1 MRKWRVVVSHLRRKY
16 HLKQQQQHKKKRG
29 GKKLSI
35 FVERTANAC
44 VRYRWGPQRIGK
56 RRLPP
61 PCFSLSIFFY
71 FICVSPLLF
80 PGCRFCF
87 LSRRRP
93 FSLFKPVDRKP
104 KNNKKLA
111 GASDELRKQNNKTV
125 RTYTSINACWEI
137 KKQKGW
143 NDYETLIIYLQFDK
157 RRVKDNASAPYWYY
171 IVFLFVSVW
180 KKKKE
185 KKKIDY
191 STKRPYGL

>member
-1 MRKWRVVVSHLRRKY
+1 MES
-16 HLKQQQQHKKKRG
+16 
-29 GKKLSI
+29 
-35 FVERTANAC
+35 C
-44 VRYRWGPQRIGK
+44 
-56 RRLPP
+56 
-61 PCFSLSIFFY
+61 CFSSTKKISFKTTTTTQKKEGRKKTFHFRWTNRERVCAVSVGTAAHWKAASPAALLLSLYFFFY

>member
-1 MRKWRVVVSHLRRKY
+1 MESCCFSSTKKISFKTTTTT
-16 HLKQQQQHKKKRG
+16 QKKRG
-29 GKKLSI
+29 EEKN
-35 FVERTANAC
+35 F
-44 VRYRWGPQRIGK
+44 
-56 RRLPP
+56 
-61 PCFSLSIFFY
+61 
-71 FICVSPLLF
+71 
-80 PGCRFCF
+80 
-87 LSRRRP
+87 P
-93 FSLFKPVDRKP
+93 FSLNEPRTRVCGIGGDRSALESGVSRRPASLSLFFFILFAFRPCYFLVVAFVFFLGDARFHSSNQLIGNLKIT
-104 KNNKKLA
+104 KKLA
-111 GASDELRKQNNKTV
+111 GATDELRKQNNKTV